1 MTRRI
6 ERVSRGEAGPISQLH
21 RACFPEDP
29 WDSEAIEQI
38 MRMPGFFGRV
48 GWANNDPVGF
58 ALALVL
64 GEEAEFVSLGVLED
78 RRRCGMG
85 SALLEAMCDEA
96 RLRRADQVV
105 LEVALDNQAA
115 RALYVGHGFTV
126 VGHRPNYYRRAERLV
141 DALILRLGLPTA
153 PTAI

>member
-38 MRMPGFFGRV
+38 MRMPGFFGRI

-78 RRRCGMG
+78 HRRRGMG
-85 SALLEAMCDEA
+85 SALLEAMCGEA

-115 RALYVGHGFTV
+115 RALYVGHGFTI

-141 DALILRLGLPTA
+141 DALILRLRLPTA
-153 PTAI
+153 I